1 MFCLPV
7 SSMLSCALPRP
18 AGGDAGPLVKY
29 PWPLAPSLK
38 KNHPIS
44 ALTGVFGV
52 TTNVHPNATTTSA
65 TKMPRKLHLLTI
77 CASCSQGHS
86 SVPSRRES
94 YHASTLKE
102 GAKFLRGANSEIL
115 DDQGHI
121 SRVGICPSGRSR
133 MTEGSIH
140 VRDRKRQHF
149 ARHGHRDSVTR
160 DQD

>member
-65 TKMPRKLHLLTI
+65 TKMPRNPHLPAMLAPPRSLGQPLAHLPAVLPPIVAGNKSAARTRD
-77 CASCSQGHS
+77 G
-86 SVPSRRES
+86 
-94 YHASTLKE
+94 
-102 GAKFLRGANSEIL
+102 G
-115 DDQGHI
+115 
-121 SRVGICPSGRSR
+121 PSGESLAGGARDGRVRSQL
-133 MTEGSIH
+133 S
-140 VRDRKRQHF
+140 
-149 ARHGHRDSVTR
+149 
-160 DQD
+160 